1 MPEHLRALVF
11 LLFLGGVVW
20 TLAGRQRIGLPI
32 APDDFRRRRNLWFAA
47 TLFAFLAHDFWVF
60 MAALAL
66 AVGLAARS
74 ERNPIALFLVVALAI
89 PPFFREIPGALGID
103 HLIALDVPRLLAL
116 VLLLPAWFVLRAR
129 PDVERFGTLWPD
141 RFLAGYLVL
150 YFLAQVPY
158 DSLTNSIRLGLVYPF
173 LEVFLPYYVASRS
186 VRSVRAFKDV
196 AATLAVT
203 AMVLALIAAFEFAR
217 GWLLY
222 SALNDALGVTWYFS
236 NYLTRG
242 EGGRLRAQASIGHSI
257 VLGYLFAVAL
267 ILFALLRPEMSAP
280 RVVSDAPTNRAS
292 TNFGGRFGTSLV
304 GALLAVPLALLA
316 FLRPSSYVPGR
327 PAPIAKPTRFPS
339 IAWRAGAALLVV
351 GLIASLSRGPWV
363 GAAAGLLVLAVTGP
377 QVMSRVA
384 KLSTGGVLA
393 IGALMTTEA
402 GRRIVDFLP
411 FIGSVDSYN
420 VSYRQRLIDV
430 SMDVVMQRPLFGAYD
445 FMSNP
450 LLEQMRQGEGIID
463 IVNSYLGVA
472 MRNGLVGLAL
482 FMGVFLTAGWGLM
495 QCLRRIEDKDSED
508 HLLGRVLLAALA
520 AVMVTIATVSSILT
534 VGLIYWCVLGWA
546 VGYRQMM
553 LARLPALRPVPQGRY
568 ARR

>member
-20 TLAGRQRIGLPI
+20 TIAGRKRVGLPI
-32 APDDFRRRRNLWFAA
+32 APEDFSRRRNLWFAA
-47 TLFAFLAHDFWVF
+47 TALAFLAHDFWIF
-60 MAALAL
+60 MAVLAL
-66 AVGLAARS
+66 TVGLSARS
-74 ERNPIALFLVVALAI
+74 ERNPIALFLVIALAI

-103 HLIALDVPRLLAL
+103 HIIALDVPRLLAL

-129 PDVERFGTLWPD
+129 PDVQRFGTLWPD
-141 RFLAGYLVL
+141 RLLAAYLVL
-150 YFLAQVPY
+150 YFAAQVPY
-158 DSLTNSIRLGLVYPF
+158 DSLTNSVRLGLVYPF
-173 LEVFLPYYVASRS
+173 LEVFLPYYVASRTL
-186 VRSVRAFKDV
+186 RSVKAFKDV
-196 AATLAVT
+196 VATFAVT
-203 AMVLALIAAFEFAR
+203 AMALGLIAAFESLR

-222 SALNDALGVTWYFS
+222 SALNEALGIPWHLS
-236 NYLTRG
+236 NYLMRG
-242 EGGRLRAQASIGHSI
+242 EGGRLRAQASLGHSI
-257 VLGYLFAVAL
+257 VLGYTLVVAL

-280 RVVSDAPTNRAS
+280 RVVNDGPTNRAS

-327 PAPIAKPTRFPS
+327 PAPIATPTRFPS
-339 IAWRAGAALLVV
+339 MAWRAGALVILV

-363 GAAAGLLVLAVTGP
+363 GAVAGLLVLAATGP
-377 QVMSRVA
+377 QVMSRLL

-402 GRRIVDFLP
+402 GRRIVEFLP
-411 FIGSVDSYN
+411 FVGSVDNMN
-420 VSYRQRLIDV
+420 VSYRQRLFDVSIDV
-430 SMDVVMQRPLFGAYD
+430 ILQRPLFGAYD
-445 FMSNP
+445 FMRNP

-482 FMGVFLTAGWGLM
+482 FLGVFLVIGWGLV

-534 VGLIYWCVLGWA
+534 VPLLYWSLLGMA
-546 VGYRQMM
+546 VAYRQMM
-553 LARLPALRPVPQGRY
+553 LARLPAVQRMPSARY